1 MQSTTSVDPKSNAHF
16 HKLAD
21 TWWDADGPFW
31 PLHKLNSLRIEWIMA
46 QLNAKGVLKEPQSLA
61 GLSVLDVGCGGGILS
76 ETLAKL
82 GASVTGIDVV
92 DKNIRIARLHAEAQ
106 MLDIDYHLTTTE
118 ALAKSGQLYDVV
130 FNMEVVE
137 HVADLTSFMHAC
149 NTLVKPGGYQFIATI
164 NRNPLAGLIAIF
176 GAEYVLQWLPKGTH
190 QYQKLVKPSEIRTHL
205 NKGNFHEVAN
215 TGVKVNPFRKSMSVY
230 SKLWVNYMLL
240 AQKSK

>member
-1 MQSTTSVDPKSNAHF
+1 MQNSNSVNPYSNAHF

-21 TWWDADGPFW
+21 TWWDTTGPFW
-31 PLHKLNSLRIEWIMA
+31 PLHKLNSLRIEWIMS
-46 QLNAKGVLKEPQSLA
+46 QLNAEGVLSDPQSLT

-82 GASVTGIDVV
+82 GASVTGIDVI
-92 DKNIRIARLHAEAQ
+92 DKNIRIAQLHAASQ
-106 MLDIDYHLTTTE
+106 HLSIDYQLTTAE
-118 ALAKSGQLYDVV
+118 ALAKSGRQFDVV

-149 NTLVKPGGYQFIATI
+149 NTLVKSGGLQFIATI
-164 NRNPLAGLIAIF
+164 NRNPLAGLLAIF
-176 GAEYVLQWLPKGTH
+176 GAEYVLRWLPKGTH
-190 QYQKLVKPSEIRTHL
+190 QYPKLVKPSEIRMHL
-205 NKGNFHEVAN
+205 DKGNFREIAN

-240 AQKSK
+240 AQKHS